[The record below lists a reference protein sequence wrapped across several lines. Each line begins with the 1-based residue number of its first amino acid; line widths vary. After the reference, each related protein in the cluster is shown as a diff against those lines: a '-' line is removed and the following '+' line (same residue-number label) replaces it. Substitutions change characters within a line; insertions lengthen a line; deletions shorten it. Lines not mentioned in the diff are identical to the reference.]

1 MHNDED
7 KIRTAAANG
16 LNKAET
22 EALIGRAMAAQ
33 DLKLFNKTKAAMKLQ
48 AAADKKKSEQEKLKP
63 PAAGITNTL

>member
-22 EALIGRAMAAQ
+22 EALIGRAMTAQ
-33 DLKLFNKTKAAMKLQ
+33 DFKLYNKTKAAMKLQ

-63 PAAGITNTL
+63 PAAGITNAL